1 MKFNLYRVFGVIG
14 ICSALLVNGPAVAWA
29 APAEA
34 AAESTA
40 ETALAEDAVQAAAAA
55 DTDQAAAAENAGQ
68 SVEAQSTEA
77 QSTAENGVFAV
88 VEENNTSIYSQDAD
102 NAMVVAEADAG
113 DSYKVTG
120 KSDNGWVKI
129 EIGGSDGYVKPDGT
143 VSLHSTGEVAKAS
156 DAAKEAAEEKSAEE
170 TSDLRQEVVNYALS
184 FVGVGRYV
192 YGGNDPHT
200 GVDCS
205 GFMRYVLANTAGVYM
220 ERSSASQ
227 ANQGVAITADQMQPG
242 DLLFYTRGGR
252 IGHVA
257 MYIGDGKVVH
267 ASNERN
273 GIKVSDWNYRAPVK
287 IISVLGEAS

>member
-1 MKFNLYRVFGVIG
+1 MKFYGYKFLGMIG
-14 ICSALLVNGPAVAWA
+14 FCAALLAAKPMAAFA
-29 APAEA
+29 APEDGA
-34 AAESTA
+34 AASG
-40 ETALAEDAVQAAAAA
+40 DI
-55 DTDQAAAAENAGQ
+55 
-68 SVEAQSTEA
+68 
-77 QSTAENGVFAV
+77 FAV
-88 VEENNTSIYSQDAD
+88 VEEDNTGIYSDDAD
-102 NAMVVAEADAG
+102 SAMVVAEAAAG
-113 DSYKVTG
+113 TSYKVTG
-120 KSDNGWVKI
+120 KSENGWVKI
-129 EIGGSDGYVKPDGT
+129 EIGEGDGYVKPDGT
-143 VSLHSTGEVAKAS
+143 VSLHSAGEVAQAT
-156 DAAKEAAEEKSAEE
+156 DAAKDAAEAAE
-170 TSDLRQEVVNYALS
+170 TSEVRQAVVDYALS

-227 ANQGVAITADQMQPG
+227 ANQGVAITPDQMQPG

-273 GIKVSDWNYRAPVK
+273 GIKVSEWNYRAPVK
-287 IISVLGEAS
+287 IISVLG